1 MSRPWASTRSR
12 FARFAGLI
20 RDLAATGGQTVLL
33 STHILAE
40 VDAICQRVI
49 LLDRGRKALDQ
60 STDELTGG
68 GASLEEVFTRVMTRD
83 EATEPRGRGGG
94 MTHTLTI
101 ASRELRSL
109 FVSPVAYVVLTLWS
123 VIAGTFF
130 LASLIGFQERLI
142 QLQQYQMLQQIELM
156 NLNDELIEPFIGS
169 MWVILLFLLPAVTM
183 GLVSSEKANGTDELL
198 LTSPISIWDIVLGK
212 FLAGAGFVTVM
223 TAIVA
228 FFPALLFVYGE
239 PELGKT
245 ISGLLCLLFVS
256 ITYVAVGI
264 FASSVTRNQLIAFVL
279 TFVLLVMLGMM
290 LPFIVDITMAGSG
303 LGRESGIAQTCA
315 GCRREAMSTECSRVW
330 STRRTWRTSRFR
342 VRFSC
347 CSRKTVIES
356 ARWR

>member
-1 MSRPWASTRSR
+1 
-12 FARFAGLI
+12 
-20 RDLAATGGQTVLL
+20 
-33 STHILAE
+33 
-40 VDAICQRVI
+40 
-49 LLDRGRKALDQ
+49 
-60 STDELTGG
+60 
-68 GASLEEVFTRVMTRD
+68 
-83 EATEPRGRGGG
+83 
-94 MTHTLTI
+94 
-101 ASRELRSL
+101 
-109 FVSPVAYVVLTLWS
+109 

-142 QLQQYQMLQQIELM
+142 QLQQYQMFQQIELM

-228 FFPALLFVYGE
+228 FFPAILFVYGE

-245 ISGLLCLLFVS
+245 ISGVLCLLFVS

-264 FASSVTRNQLIAFVL
+264 FASSVTRSQLIAFVFTL
-279 TFVLLVMLGMM
+279 VLLVMLGMM
-290 LPFIVDITMAGSG
+290 LPFIIDISMAGSG
-303 LGRESGIAQTCA
+303 LGRESGIAQSV
-315 GCRREAMSTECSRVW
+315 RWMSTGSHVDRMLKGLVDTADLAYFVI
-330 STRRTWRTSRFR
+330 SSAVFLLL
-342 VRFSC
+342 S
-347 CSRKTVIES
+347 KTVIES

>member
-1 MSRPWASTRSR
+1 
-12 FARFAGLI
+12 
-20 RDLAATGGQTVLL
+20 
-33 STHILAE
+33 
-40 VDAICQRVI
+40 
-49 LLDRGRKALDQ
+49 
-60 STDELTGG
+60 
-68 GASLEEVFTRVMTRD
+68 
-83 EATEPRGRGGG
+83 

-169 MWVILLFLLPAVTM
+169 MWVILLFLLPAITM
-183 GLVSSEKANGTDELL
+183 GLVSSEKANGTEELL

-228 FFPALLFVYGE
+228 FFPMILFAYGE
-239 PELGKT
+239 PELGRT
-245 ISGLLCLLFVS
+245 ISGLVCLLFVS
-256 ITYVAVGI
+256 VTYVAVGV
-264 FASSVTRNQLIAFVL
+264 FASSVTRSQLIAFVFTL
-279 TFVLLVMLGMM
+279 VLLVMLGMM
-290 LPFIVDITMAGSG
+290 LPFIVDITLAGSG
-303 LGRESGIAQTCA
+303 IGRESAIAQVVSW
-315 GCRREAMSTECSRVW
+315 MSTGSHVDRMLKGLIDTGDLAYFAISSAVFLLL
-330 STRRTWRTSRFR
+330 S
-342 VRFSC
+342 
-347 CSRKTVIES
+347 KTVIES

>member
-1 MSRPWASTRSR
+1 
-12 FARFAGLI
+12 
-20 RDLAATGGQTVLL
+20 
-33 STHILAE
+33 
-40 VDAICQRVI
+40 
-49 LLDRGRKALDQ
+49 
-60 STDELTGG
+60 
-68 GASLEEVFTRVMTRD
+68 
-83 EATEPRGRGGG
+83 

-142 QLQQYQMLQQIELM
+142 QLQQYQMFQQIELM

-228 FFPALLFVYGE
+228 FFPAILFVYGE

-245 ISGLLCLLFVS
+245 ISGVLCLLFVS

-264 FASSVTRNQLIAFVL
+264 FASSVTRSQLIAFVFTL
-279 TFVLLVMLGMM
+279 VLLVMLGMM
-290 LPFIVDITMAGSG
+290 LPFIIDISMAGSG
-303 LGRESGIAQTCA
+303 MGRESGIAQTV
-315 GCRREAMSTECSRVW
+315 RWMSTGSHVDRMLKGLVDTADLAYFVI
-330 STRRTWRTSRFR
+330 SSAVFLLL
-342 VRFSC
+342 S
-347 CSRKTVIES
+347 KTVIES

>member
-1 MSRPWASTRSR
+1 
-12 FARFAGLI
+12 
-20 RDLAATGGQTVLL
+20 
-33 STHILAE
+33 
-40 VDAICQRVI
+40 
-49 LLDRGRKALDQ
+49 
-60 STDELTGG
+60 
-68 GASLEEVFTRVMTRD
+68 
-83 EATEPRGRGGG
+83 

-109 FVSPVAYVVLTLWS
+109 FISPVAYVVLTLWS

-142 QLQQYQMLQQIELM
+142 QLQQYQMFQQIELM

-228 FFPALLFVYGE
+228 FFPAILFVYGE

-245 ISGLLCLLFVS
+245 ISGVLCLLFVS

-264 FASSVTRNQLIAFVL
+264 FASSVTRSQLIAFVFTL
-279 TFVLLVMLGMM
+279 VLLVMLGMM
-290 LPFIVDITMAGSG
+290 LPFIIDISMAGSG
-303 LGRESGIAQTCA
+303 LGRESGIAQTV
-315 GCRREAMSTECSRVW
+315 RWMSTGSHVDRMLKGLVDTADLAYFVI
-330 STRRTWRTSRFR
+330 SSAVFLLL
-342 VRFSC
+342 S
-347 CSRKTVIES
+347 KTVIES

>member
-1 MSRPWASTRSR
+1 
-12 FARFAGLI
+12 
-20 RDLAATGGQTVLL
+20 
-33 STHILAE
+33 
-40 VDAICQRVI
+40 
-49 LLDRGRKALDQ
+49 
-60 STDELTGG
+60 
-68 GASLEEVFTRVMTRD
+68 
-83 EATEPRGRGGG
+83 

-130 LASLIGFQERLI
+130 LASLIGFQERII
-142 QLQQYQMLQQIELM
+142 QLQQYQMFQQIELM

-228 FFPALLFVYGE
+228 FFPAILFVYGE

-245 ISGLLCLLFVS
+245 ISGVLCLLFVS

-264 FASSVTRNQLIAFVL
+264 FASSVTRSQLIAFVFTL
-279 TFVLLVMLGMM
+279 VLLVMLGMM
-290 LPFIVDITMAGSG
+290 LPFIIDISMAGSG
-303 LGRESGIAQTCA
+303 LGRESGIAQTV
-315 GCRREAMSTECSRVW
+315 RWMSTGSHVDRMLKGLVDTADLAYFVI
-330 STRRTWRTSRFR
+330 SSAVFLLL
-342 VRFSC
+342 S
-347 CSRKTVIES
+347 KTVIES